1 MPVRHRRSNRRRAQS
16 RVVNQP
22 PTARPVTRL
31 ALPTS
36 PPHRRTPKL
45 LATRPS
51 FVTRYRPPAS
61 THCTHPSPI
70 NRRNNRLKFFP
81 LAPNGSPPS
90 PSISSTSPH
99 CSSVSRGTGTN
110 GPTGNNRIRA
120 GLIPH
125 PSASHG
131 AAQHAAPQSAH
142 LPSSADHA
150 DASQPQSPEFS
161 LQPHF
166 SLQEFPLQPE
176 FPLQAARTDEPAQP
190 NPSSFHTVRTSP
202 TFLNSPKKIRPLCC
216 AQGPE
221 PGTTF
226 LLPVPLHVSADARRR
241 DQLSKERVFVR
252 QLPSTISS
260 T

>member
-36 PPHRRTPKL
+36 PPHRRTAKL

-51 FVTRYRPPAS
+51 FVTRYRPPAP

-81 LAPNGSPPS
+81 PPPNGSPPR
-90 PSISSTSPH
+90 PPNSSTSPH

-166 SLQEFPLQPE
+166 ALQEFPLQP
-176 FPLQAARTDEPAQP
+176 ARTDEPAQP
-190 NPSSFHTVRTSP
+190 NPSF
-202 TFLNSPKKIRPLCC
+202 
-216 AQGPE
+216 
-221 PGTTF
+221 
-226 LLPVPLHVSADARRR
+226 
-241 DQLSKERVFVR
+241 
-252 QLPSTISS
+252 
-260 T
+260 

>member
-31 ALPTS
+31 ALPIS

-51 FVTRYRPPAS
+51 FVTRYRPPAP
-61 THCTHPSPI
+61 THCTRPSPI

-81 LAPNGSPPS
+81 LAPHGSPPS
-90 PSISSTSPH
+90 PPTTPSRPH
-99 CSSVSRGTGTN
+99 RSSVSRGTGTN

-131 AAQHAAPQSAH
+131 AALPAP
-142 LPSSADHA
+142 LPSSPQPQPAADH
-150 DASQPQSPEFS
+150 PCW
-161 LQPHF
+161 
-166 SLQEFPLQPE
+166 
-176 FPLQAARTDEPAQP
+176 
-190 NPSSFHTVRTSP
+190 V
-202 TFLNSPKKIRPLCC
+202 
-216 AQGPE
+216 
-221 PGTTF
+221 
-226 LLPVPLHVSADARRR
+226 
-241 DQLSKERVFVR
+241 
-252 QLPSTISS
+252 
-260 T
+260 